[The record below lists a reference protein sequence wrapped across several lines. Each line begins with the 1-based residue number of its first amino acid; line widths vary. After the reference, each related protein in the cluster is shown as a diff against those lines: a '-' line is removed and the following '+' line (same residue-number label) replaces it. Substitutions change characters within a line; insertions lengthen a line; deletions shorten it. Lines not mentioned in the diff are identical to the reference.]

1 MANLKFYGQVVEIL
15 APQNGTSKNGTQ
27 WWAQSFIC
35 EELGTQY
42 PSKVYF
48 VLFGKNLNQDNVS
61 KLTLGNDITV
71 SFNVN
76 MKDKVNSI
84 TGERYFNTELRPWKI
99 EQGDTTEEKQQPKQD
114 GEFTPCFAKTEE
126 EIIDKPF

>member
-76 MKDKVNSI
+76 MKDKVNI
-84 TGERYFNTELRPWKI
+84 
-99 EQGDTTEEKQQPKQD
+99 
-114 GEFTPCFAKTEE
+114 A
-126 EIIDKPF
+126 